1 MTRGVQVVLE
11 NRTCADSP
19 CMQFANR
26 FEQMD
31 NYIYICICV
40 CAINI
45 YIYIYIY
52 LFIYCVCIYIV

>member
-31 NYIYICICV
+31 NYIYMYMCV

-45 YIYIYIY
+45 YIYIY
-52 LFIYCVCIYIV
+52 LFIACVYI